1 MSLHCPFEGCDRNFA
16 KQQALL
22 QHIQHQHCFVE
33 NELSST
39 INDHSINFLHFQEEE
54 LFKSS
59 KIPKESENVSEIQE
73 IFNFSLFQEIDN
85 TQENMDNT
93 KNVEEIINISDDDD
107 TELTEEI
114 MNNPSDNNGKEFM
127 NILDNTELIE
137 EIINDMS
144 DSDGEEFMNI
154 SDSDIDSVD
163 SEDFHGASFEDA
175 VNATLNINISQ
186 WPNEIYKEFAEICI
200 NNNLSNQ
207 TTDSFIRFF
216 NKNANIKNSPLPKN
230 SREMHKFIDSMVAPN
245 LDFKEKNII
254 IFEGVTYTLYYRS
267 IIKTI
272 KALLQ
277 KKDVMKDFVFQF
289 EKKQKMNIVSN

>member
-16 KQQALL
+16 KQQALS

-59 KIPKESENVSEIQE
+59 EIPKELENVSEIQE
-73 IFNFSLFQEIDN
+73 IFDFSLFQEIDN

-114 MNNPSDNNGKEFM
+114 MNNPK
-127 NILDNTELIE
+127 
-137 EIINDMS
+137 IINDMS

-175 VNATLNINISQ
+175 VNATLDINISQ

-200 NNNLSNQ
+200 NNDLSNQ

-254 IFEGVTYTLYYRS
+254 IFE
-267 IIKTI
+267 
-272 KALLQ
+272 
-277 KKDVMKDFVFQF
+277 
-289 EKKQKMNIVSN
+289 VSN

>member
-1 MSLHCPFEGCDRNFA
+1 
-16 KQQALL
+16 
-22 QHIQHQHCFVE
+22 
-33 NELSST
+33 
-39 INDHSINFLHFQEEE
+39 
-54 LFKSS
+54 
-59 KIPKESENVSEIQE
+59 
-73 IFNFSLFQEIDN
+73 
-85 TQENMDNT
+85 MDNT

-175 VNATLNINISQ
+175 VNATLDINISQ

-254 IFEGVTYTLYYRS
+254 IFEGVTYTLYYRP